1 MSNQT
6 DNSQNLLFYRIKSV
20 MKHSLVYGLF
30 DFLGK
35 AGAIILVPLYAKM
48 LGPAEYGM
56 LELFTVTASL
66 LLITGIMGFNS
77 ALTRYYVTE
86 EQPDEQNR
94 IFQTALLSVLFV
106 AGIIALILILSAPL
120 VSRIFFGT
128 QSYALY
134 WRILFITVFSDSITG
149 ILLALYRSQTRP
161 GLYSTIN
168 FTKLILTLGL
178 NVVFVGFLREG
189 IYGVLIGN
197 LLGSACGLGLS
208 LVFSA
213 RLIRLK
219 FSKRYLVLLSKF
231 GLPLLVSGFAF
242 FVLNSADRYFLKHYT
257 GLADLGAY
265 ALGYKVGMLMSL
277 AVNAFVV
284 AWPPLMFK
292 IVGDPHAD
300 KTFATVLTYYLF
312 VSCAIL
318 IAVGSF
324 GYEIV
329 RVIGTPQYAA
339 ASGIIVY
346 ILMSYLFQGAY
357 YIMSTG
363 AIVTDHTKVIPVIVG
378 VCALINTGANL
389 ALIPPYG
396 MMGAAIATVISYAF
410 LPVGMYFASQRYFK
424 IDFERRR
431 ILKVVFATVVTLGL
445 NAVIIGHAGIAPAG
459 AKLAVVLSYPFI
471 LLGMR
476 FFTEEELTRIKLAV
490 RKALART
497 PSKVS

>member
-1 MSNQT
+1 
-6 DNSQNLLFYRIKSV
+6 

-56 LELFTVTASL
+56 LELFTVTGSL
-66 LLITGIMGFNS
+66 LLITSVMGFNS

-86 EQPDEQNR
+86 EQPDEQAR
-94 IFQTALLSVLFV
+94 IFQTALLSVLSV
-106 AGIIALILILSAPL
+106 AGIIALALVLSAPL
-120 VSRIFFGT
+120 VSSAFFDT
-128 QSYALY
+128 QAYSFY
-134 WRILFITVFSDSITG
+134 WRILFITVFTDSITG
-149 ILLALYRSQTRP
+149 ILLSLYRSQTRP
-161 GLYSTIN
+161 GLYSGIN
-168 FTKLILTLGL
+168 FTKLILTLAFNIVL
-178 NVVFVGFLREG
+178 VGFLREG

-213 RLIRLK
+213 RFIRLR
-219 FSKRYLVLLSKF
+219 FSKKYLILLAKF

-292 IVGDPHAD
+292 IVDDPQAD
-300 KTFATVLTYYLF
+300 KTFATVLTYYMF

-324 GYEIV
+324 SHEIV

-339 ASGIIVY
+339 AGGIIIY

-363 AIVTDHTKVIPVIVG
+363 AIITDHTKVIPVVVG
-378 VCALINTGANL
+378 ISAFINMAANIT
-389 ALIPPYG
+389 LIPAYG
-396 MMGAAIATVISYAF
+396 IMGAAVATVISYAF
-410 LPVGMYFASQRYFK
+410 LPAGMYFASQRYYR
-424 IDFERRR
+424 IDFERIR
-431 ILKVVFATVVTLGL
+431 IVKVVLATAIILGV
-445 NAVIIGHAGIAPAG
+445 NVAIIGQGGIVLMG
-459 AKLAVVLSYPFI
+459 AKLVAIILYPFV
-471 LLGMR
+471 LFLFG
-476 FFTEEELTRIKLAV
+476 FFTKEEITRARLIFK
-490 RKALART
+490 KAILR
-497 PSKVS
+497 SDSE